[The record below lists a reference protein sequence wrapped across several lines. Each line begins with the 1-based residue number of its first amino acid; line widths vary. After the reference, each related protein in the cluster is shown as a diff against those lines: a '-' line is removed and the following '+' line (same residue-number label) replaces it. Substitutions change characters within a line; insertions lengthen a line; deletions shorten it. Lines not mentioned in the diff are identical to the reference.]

1 MRNGHFVT
9 SGEHRFLNFT
19 RQKVRDYADR
29 IFDRFAEWGFEYVKI
44 DYNGDS
50 RSSIVDGLS
59 TMVMG
64 DTMLKIMAWYDNE
77 WGYSNK
83 VLDLVAHM
91 AKVNG

>member
-1 MRNGHFVT
+1 MVRDEGIGSEAPLYNDETMLLMRNGHFVT

-50 RSSIVDGLS
+50 VPGADNCGCENPADGLHRNRE
-59 TMVMG
+59 
-64 DTMLKIMAWYDNE
+64 A
-77 WGYSNK
+77 
-83 VLDLVAHM
+83 
-91 AKVNG
+91 